1 MKRFCNLLVRKLN
14 KVYKRYLFNEIELFD
29 VILTTH
35 CNWRTMF
42 TIITI
47 AIIMFLSKYNKIKM
61 LKMKHYRRQE
71 TLPVLALEMVILGL
85 RDLVIFILPHSKN
98 PNTSNFTSIQAT
110 QYNGKS
116 KGFGINKTISSL
128 ILPYIRQLFCTLVC
142 LL

>member
-61 LKMKHYRRQE
+61 LKMKHYRR
-71 TLPVLALEMVILGL
+71 
-85 RDLVIFILPHSKN
+85 
-98 PNTSNFTSIQAT
+98 
-110 QYNGKS
+110 
-116 KGFGINKTISSL
+116 
-128 ILPYIRQLFCTLVC
+128 
-142 LL
+142 